1 MAALTPHDVPDL
13 QKYYPRPIP
22 PRDSRES
29 VGSGNALFNIEE
41 ERQQQQQQ
49 QQHWS
54 HGIRPA
60 PVQDEIDDCG
70 M

>member
-1 MAALTPHDVPDL
+1 MGVAAALTPHDDVPDL

-29 VGSGNALFNIEE
+29 VSSGNVLFNIEE
-41 ERQQQQQQ
+41 EQQQQRG
-49 QQHWS
+49 S
-54 HGIRPA
+54 HGIRTTPF
-60 PVQDEIDDCG
+60 QYEIDDCG